1 MRLYTVTLLFYWLM
15 VPLSVFSQTPDTL
28 FLPEVRITDLRL
40 GRPDSLVAYRIERF
54 PMQAKHASL
63 TLGDA
68 LLQSGSVV
76 RGYGPGVLQTVAYR
90 GFSASQTQV
99 LWNGWP
105 LNHGMVG
112 VSDLSLIPAFLLDE
126 VVLNRAGGSAEY
138 GNAAIGGTLEIDSDD
153 RAGVSALHLGGGSY
167 GAYSLGAKTAFKAD
181 GWDHTLGVYRR
192 TVQNDF
198 IYSDVF
204 QVPIRERRRDNAATE
219 MNSVLLT
226 RKQERLGLTRH
237 LSMWLSGVGSEI
249 PGPISAGSSQ
259 ATQKDLIQRING
271 GLSSRFAGGWAG
283 VNALLSVHHL
293 DYLDEANAVDSR
305 SQLAT
310 LGVRGYFVRPGFRLQ
325 SDVRTGNVEFTE
337 YEAPRRVEASIS
349 STVLRGGSQ
358 LSARLDHDSFYGWF
372 WSGSLGHRTRH
383 FHAHVARSFGV
394 PTFNDLYWPL
404 LGNRDLTPETAVKA
418 EAGWVGRISFIR
430 WDVPLFAARVSDG
443 IQWIP
448 QSDGRV
454 RPMNLREVST
464 LGAEPTLRVAYDGG
478 PWRLDALAQATYTR
492 ARYTKSRFPGDGSVN
507 RRVAYVPE
515 WQYLSEA
522 TLSWSSFTVT
532 PSIRH
537 TGERFT
543 TEDEQ
548 FPMDATSIWDLATGY
563 TMHTERLHL
572 TLLWR
577 IENLLDQDHSSIR
590 WYPMPG
596 RQHHLSLNLRI
607 P

>member
-1 MRLYTVTLLFYWLM
+1 M
-15 VPLSVFSQTPDTL
+15 VPLSVFAQSPDTL
-28 FLPEVRITDLRL
+28 HLPEVRVTELRL

-54 PMQAKHASL
+54 PMQVKHASI

-138 GNAAIGGTLEIDSDD
+138 GNAAIGGTLEIDSDN
-153 RAGVSALHLGGGSY
+153 RAGVSALHVGGGSF
-167 GAYSLGAKTAFKAD
+167 GAFSVGVKTAFSAD
-181 GWDHTLGVYRR
+181 GWDQTLGVFRR
-192 TVQNDF
+192 TVRNDF
-198 IYSDVF
+198 PYMDVF
-204 QVPIRERRRDNAATE
+204 QFPIVERRRDNASTE

-226 RKQERLGLTRH
+226 RKQDLNGLSRH
-237 LSMWLSGVGSEI
+237 LSLWLSGVDSDI

-259 ATQKDLIQRING
+259 ATQSDLIQRING
-271 GLSSRFAGGWAG
+271 GLSTRFGGGWAG
-283 VNALLSVHHL
+283 VNALLSVHRL
-293 DYLDEANAVDSR
+293 DFLDEANDIESR
-305 SQLAT
+305 SRIAT
-310 LGVRGYFVRPGFRLQ
+310 LGVRSFYAKPGLRLQ
-325 SDVRTGNVEFTE
+325 ADVRSSSVEFTE
-337 YEAPRRVEASIS
+337 YEAPRRVEASVS

-383 FHAHVARSFGV
+383 FRAHVARSFGV

-418 EAGWVGRISFIR
+418 EAGWVGRISIVN
-430 WDVPLFAARVSDG
+430 WDVPLFVARVSDG

-454 RPMNLREVST
+454 RPTNLREVTT
-464 LGAEPTLRVAYDGG
+464 LGAEPTLRVAFDGG

-492 ARYTKSRFPGDGSVN
+492 ARYTKSRFPGDRSIN
-507 RRVAYVPE
+507 RRVAYLPE
-515 WQYLSEA
+515 WQGMGEA
-522 TLSWSSFTVT
+522 TLSWASFTVT
-532 PSIRH
+532 PTIRH

-548 FPMDATSIWDLATGY
+548 FPMGATTIWDLSTGY
-563 TMHTERLHL
+563 TIRTGRLHL

-577 IENLLDQDHSSIR
+577 IENLLDQDHSLIR